1 MSDHPPVPLDLID
14 LIDTLRGI
22 GVAVRKWARQ
32 VRTETGDASA
42 MFPRQLDRA
51 GQFLDQALR
60 ALRSP
65 LEDESPPG
73 APAIPGLT
81 GSTGAIP
88 LSSLVSFLA
97 DVNTSGVLRIYAPD
111 ENFVLQFENGYL
123 IYAFGDNPPEGTR
136 LGEVLVS
143 QGAINKAD
151 LVRVLDE
158 GWNSSETLGGMLVR
172 EGYVEAAQLQ
182 TALEAQIQELGSRLF
197 AHDDAR
203 FRFYPNEKV
212 IESQDVR
219 INVMGLLLESAR
231 MRDEARRGEDPWVP
245 PLFDLDV
252 A

>member
-1 MSDHPPVPLDLID
+1 MSDPTTAPFELSE
-14 LIDTLRGI
+14 LIDTLRGL
-22 GVAVRKWARQ
+22 GTSVRNRARQ
-32 VRTETGDASA
+32 ERKTSGDPTSKLS
-42 MFPRQLDRA
+42 RRLDRA
-51 GQFLDQALR
+51 GQCIEQALR
-60 ALRSP
+60 ALRGP
-65 LEDESPPG
+65 LEDDRPAD
-73 APAIPGLT
+73 APMVPGLT

-123 IYAFGDNPPEGTR
+123 IYAFGDNPPEGSR

-151 LVRVLDE
+151 LLRVLDA
-158 GWNSSETLGGMLVR
+158 GWNPSETLGGLLVR
-172 EGYVEAAQLQ
+172 EGYVDAAQLQ
-182 TALEAQIQELGSRLF
+182 SALEAQIQELGSRLF
-197 AHDDAR
+197 SHDDAR
-203 FRFYPNEKV
+203 FRFYPLEQV
-212 IESQDVR
+212 IASQDVR

-231 MRDEARRGEDPWVP
+231 KRDEAVRGGSNWAP